1 MPWHMWYCYLLNY
14 SGDFFCANISGKWPV
29 QKWSAA
35 PSIVR
40 KATGNEDN
48 GSDSDEH
55 FFMTI
60 QMSIE
65 ESQFRDS

>member
-1 MPWHMWYCYLLNY
+1 MWYCYLLNY